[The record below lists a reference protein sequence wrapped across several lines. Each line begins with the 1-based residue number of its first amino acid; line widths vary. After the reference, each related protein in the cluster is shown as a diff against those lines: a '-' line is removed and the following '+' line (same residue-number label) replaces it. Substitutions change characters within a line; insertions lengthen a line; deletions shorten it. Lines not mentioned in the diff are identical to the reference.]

1 MEGGRGEKEEG
12 RGGRKR
18 DEGEGG
24 GKKWEE
30 GGRGRE
36 NRLVS
41 LGRLLAG
48 DPAAL
53 RVLGCVPC
61 TQVSSQLHLALVC
74 PHIVSKSSR

>member
-1 MEGGRGEKEEG
+1 MDIWEERVEGGRGEKEEG

-18 DEGEGG
+18 EGKQACE
-24 GKKWEE
+24 
-30 GGRGRE
+30 
-36 NRLVS
+36 